1 MIILYS
7 EISTNKKKYIKYND
21 LLVYNKFIEIKKD
34 MKINENLKLWKLIE
48 LLTLMTM
55 TVKFIKMVNGEKYI
69 QNYLHDID
77 IVCVSEFIDRYR
89 QNLVVFA
96 YH

>member
-34 MKINENLKLWKLIE
+34 MKINENLKL
-48 LLTLMTM
+48 
-55 TVKFIKMVNGEKYI
+55 
-69 QNYLHDID
+69 
-77 IVCVSEFIDRYR
+77 
-89 QNLVVFA
+89 
-96 YH
+96 

>member
-69 QNYLHDID
+69 QNY
-77 IVCVSEFIDRYR
+77 
-89 QNLVVFA
+89 
-96 YH
+96 